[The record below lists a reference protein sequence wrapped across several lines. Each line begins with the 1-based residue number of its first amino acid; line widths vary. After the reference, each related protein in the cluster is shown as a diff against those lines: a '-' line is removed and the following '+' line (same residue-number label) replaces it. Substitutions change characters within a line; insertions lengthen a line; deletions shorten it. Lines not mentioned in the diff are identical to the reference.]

1 MGRGGKAV
9 AHVPLD
15 HKGVEVDVPQ
25 EAKAGNDA
33 GEAEGGGL
41 DVEDVN
47 LQEVASFGT
56 LHVDGAS
63 ERVDQ
68 AEVDA
73 GQVGVGGAGVYLA
86 VEGVAG
92 LQDHLFT
99 RVGLNGRRD
108 VWVPAVVALGG
119 FCGAGLGEVDL
130 DGFHGGPPLI

>member
-1 MGRGGKAV
+1 MFRRK
-9 AHVPLD
+9 P
-15 HKGVEVDVPQ
+15 
-25 EAKAGNDA
+25 KAGDDA
-33 GEAEGGGL
+33 GEAEGGRL
-41 DVEDVN
+41 DVEDVD

-56 LHVDGAS
+56 LHIDGAS
-63 ERVDQ
+63 EGVDE

-73 GQVGVGGAGVYLA
+73 GEVGIGGAGVYLA
-86 VEGVAG
+86 VESIAG

-130 DGFHGGPPLI
+130 DGLHGGPPLI